1 MKERADRF
9 AQPIPRIEYGLCYYH
24 NVMAVLID
32 NFNEVI
38 TVNEAGVWRV
48 KGTRVSI
55 DSVLHAFN
63 NEGASPEEIV
73 WQFDTLDL
81 TKVYAV
87 ITYYLN
93 NRERVDKYLAESEK
107 AKRKIFRQID
117 KDFPRA
123 GLREKLLARRNAK

>member
-1 MKERADRF
+1 
-9 AQPIPRIEYGLCYYH
+9 
-24 NVMAVLID
+24 MAVLTDTFSDI
-32 NFNEVI
+32 F
-38 TVNEAGVWRV
+38 TVNDAGVWRV

-55 DSVLHAFN
+55 DSVLYAFN

-81 TKVYAV
+81 KKVYAA
-87 ITYYLN
+87 INYYLH
-93 NRERVDKYLAESEK
+93 NRERVDKYLADSEK
-107 AKRKIFRQID
+107 AKRKIFRRID